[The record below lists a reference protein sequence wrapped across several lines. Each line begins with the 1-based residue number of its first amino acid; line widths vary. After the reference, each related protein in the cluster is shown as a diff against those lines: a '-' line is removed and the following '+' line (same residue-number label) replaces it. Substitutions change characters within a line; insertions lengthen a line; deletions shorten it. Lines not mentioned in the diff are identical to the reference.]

1 MRWNR
6 IKILYAIESKRQHS
20 GILIVIVSI
29 ILSVFLSLS
38 LQQRFAVDAR
48 SLPNVLSQ
56 NAQYFLLMFFIFAGS
71 TISLLYLTEL
81 KSDESR
87 GILDTFLTHPIE
99 RGDFTFA
106 KLLAL
111 AYPLAIATVII
122 SIVFLIFSGEIFI
135 LGPLLSIGIIV
146 SILVL
151 LLCVFSIAFF
161 GSILVRY
168 SPLPEMLIIFYF
180 VGGYLFTS
188 TMSITT
194 ATRKYVAA
202 LFPFL
207 TVLKLFGGIK
217 VTTTEIVLM
226 SASIFAYAILIYL
239 SYTWMSTYKRRALG

>member
-1 MRWNR
+1 MRWDR
-6 IKILYAIESKRQHS
+6 IKILYAIESERQRA
-20 GILIVIVSI
+20 GILIAIVSI

-48 SLPNVLSQ
+48 ALTNALFN
-56 NAQYFLLMFFIFAGS
+56 NAQYFLFMFFIFAGS

-81 KSDESR
+81 KSDESK
-87 GILDTFLTHPIE
+87 GIVDTFLTHPIE
-99 RGDFTFA
+99 RGDFAFA

-111 AYPLAIATVII
+111 AYPIAIATVII

-135 LGPLLSIGIIV
+135 LGPLFSIGIIV

-151 LLCVFSIAFF
+151 LFCVFSIAFF
-161 GSILVRY
+161 GSIFVRY

-188 TMSITT
+188 TMSITP

-202 LFPFL
+202 FFPFF
-207 TVLKLFGGIK
+207 TIVKLFGGIN
-217 VTTTEIVLM
+217 VSGVEVILM

-239 SYTWMSTYKRRALG
+239 SYVWMNTYKRRALG

>member
-1 MRWNR
+1 MRLDR
-6 IKILYAIESKRQHS
+6 VKILYAIESERQHS
-20 GILIVIVSI
+20 GILIAIVSI

-48 SLPNVLSQ
+48 NFTNVLCQ

-81 KSDESR
+81 KSDESK
-87 GILDTFLTHPIE
+87 GIVDTFLTHPIE
-99 RGDFTFA
+99 KGDFAFA

-111 AYPLAIATVII
+111 AYPIAIATVVI
-122 SIVFLIFSGEIFI
+122 SIVFLTFSGEIFI

-151 LLCVFSIAFF
+151 LLCVFSIAFLS
-161 GSILVRY
+161 SILIRY

-207 TVLKLFGGIK
+207 TVLKLFGGLNVSI
-217 VTTTEIVLM
+217 VEIVLM
-226 SASIFAYAILIYL
+226 SASIFAYIILLYL
-239 SYTWMSTYKRRALG
+239 SYVWMNTYKRRALG

>member
-1 MRWNR
+1 MRWDR
-6 IKILYAIESKRQHS
+6 IKILYAIESERQRA
-20 GILIVIVSI
+20 GILIAIVSI

-48 SLPNVLSQ
+48 NFANVLSQ

-81 KSDESR
+81 KSDESK
-87 GILDTFLTHPIE
+87 GIVDTFLTHPIE
-99 RGDFTFA
+99 RGDFAFA

-135 LGPLLSIGIIV
+135 LGPLLSTGIIV

-151 LLCVFSIAFF
+151 LLCVFSIAFLS
-161 GSILVRY
+161 SILIRY

-180 VGGYLFTS
+180 VGGYLFIS
-188 TMSITT
+188 TMGIIPD
-194 ATRKYVAA
+194 TRKYIAA

-207 TVLKLFGGIK
+207 TIVKLFGGIN
-217 VTTTEIVLM
+217 VSIVEIVLM
-226 SASIFAYAILIYL
+226 SSSIFAYIILLYL
-239 SYTWMSTYKRRALG
+239 SYVWMNTYKRRALG